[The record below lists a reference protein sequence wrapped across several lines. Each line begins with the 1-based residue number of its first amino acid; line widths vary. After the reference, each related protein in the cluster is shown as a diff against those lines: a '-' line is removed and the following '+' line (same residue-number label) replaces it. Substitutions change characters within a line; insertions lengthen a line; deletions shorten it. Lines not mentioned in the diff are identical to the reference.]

1 MIYVYAMLFV
11 LVVILLFFL
20 FINKKNAWLYSLSI
34 GSFIV
39 IFVVCLNSLLLFPF
53 DIINVRALNEK
64 DALAENTYITV
75 QNIKDKNDNILRYK
89 VIDGKWLDTNGGQR
103 WGGVSVTGLTDSI
116 TIKLQKGNNRK
127 INFHATRWG
136 GKVSISFNGS
146 SEKIVSSYKDSDNDV
161 MSVLLPN
168 TGSVFEFG
176 MVNILIVMVEGLV
189 FSTISLFVYKVRE
202 QVISF
207 IKEHQYE
214 CIVVGIAF
222 VGFVIM
228 LSFGNYKST
237 WMDDSATMGI
247 AAKYRSFSEIIETIL
262 KEESTTPP
270 LYTIAWH
277 YFSKLIPVGAG
288 ALTLWAR
295 MLSIIANTIG
305 FYIGAMVVRK
315 GWNKYVG
322 IIFEAFLITSNTLI
336 VNSGFAVRSYGF
348 IVLMALFLLYAI
360 IKRFEDGLESKK
372 KTTALYTVAILAIC
386 YTHYFGILTCFGF
399 FLYECYLFI
408 KRRYTYKFIFSY
420 IVAGAVYLP
429 WLVVNYLITREQWG
443 SAFWIGPPEYRS
455 IMVILAWLSSSQE
468 LVMLCVMLGF
478 FITLYKVKEENFEIN
493 LNIALII
500 TIVSEIAIV
509 FAYSKYINP
518 KSSVWANRYF
528 LNLLPYLLIIASFG
542 FVEVISFFINGRIK
556 KVEFV
561 YALLTFLL
569 FVNSNV
575 IFRLKDDM
583 EKIFCQPYREAA
595 EYLLNQADAN
605 SSDTLVLISA
615 VYSTGWDYYL
625 THNGKFEPLKYK
637 KDYQGDFGDIDIK
650 NYKKIYLLDIH
661 ILLDDNSRK
670 MIEDNFHKVNQDEK
684 STVQTYIRN
693 E

>member
-11 LVVILLFFL
+11 LVVSLLLFL
-20 FINKKNAWLYSLSI
+20 FINKENAWLYSLSI
-34 GSFIV
+34 GSLIV

-53 DIINVRALNEK
+53 DVINVRALNEK
-64 DALAENTYITV
+64 DALAEDTYITI

-89 VIDGKWLDTNGGQR
+89 VVDGKWLDTNGGQR
-103 WGGVSVTGLTDSI
+103 WGGVSVTGLTDSV
-116 TIKLQKGNNRK
+116 TIKLRKGNDRK
-127 INFHATRWG
+127 IYFNASREG
-136 GKVSISFNGS
+136 GKAAISLNGA

-161 MSVLLPN
+161 MSVELLN
-168 TGSVFEFG
+168 TGSASCFG
-176 MVNILIVMVEGLV
+176 MINILIVMVEGLT
-189 FSTISLFVYKVRE
+189 FSTVLYFLYKVRK

-207 IKEHQYE
+207 IKKHQYE
-214 CIVVGIAF
+214 CIAVGIAF
-222 VGFVIM
+222 VGLVIM

-247 AAKYRSFSEIIETIL
+247 AAKNRSLVNVIETIL

-288 ALTLWAR
+288 ALSLWAR

-305 FYIGAMVVRK
+305 FYVGAIVVRK

-322 IIFEAFLITSNTLI
+322 IMFEMLLITSNALI

-348 IVLMALFLLYAI
+348 MILMSLFLLYVVI
-360 IKRFEDGLESKK
+360 RRFEDGIESRN

-408 KRRYTYKFIFSY
+408 KKRYTYKFIFSY

-429 WLVVNYLITREQWG
+429 WLVVNYVITREQWG
-443 SAFWIGPPEYRS
+443 SAFWIGPPKYSS
-455 IMVILAWLSSSQE
+455 IIAILAWLSSSQE
-468 LVMLCVMLGF
+468 LVMLCVMFGF
-478 FITLYKVKEENFEIN
+478 FITLYKVKEERMDIS
-493 LNIALII
+493 LNAALIT
-500 TIVSEIAIV
+500 TIAVEIAIV
-509 FAYSKYINP
+509 FCYSKYINP
-518 KSSVWANRYF
+518 KSSVWAHRYF
-528 LNLLPYLLIIASFG
+528 LNLLPYMLIIASFG
-542 FVEVISFFINGRIK
+542 LVNVVSFFIDGKIK
-556 KVEFV
+556 KVSFV
-561 YALLTFLL
+561 YAVLAFLI

-575 IFRLKDDM
+575 VSRVKGDM
-583 EKIFCQPYREAA
+583 EGMFYQPYREAA
-595 EYLLNQADAN
+595 EYLLNQRDAN
-605 SSDTLVLISA
+605 SPDTLVLISA

-637 KDYQGDFGDIDIK
+637 RSFQGDFSNMDIK
-650 NYKKIYLLDIH
+650 KYKKIYLLDIH

-670 MIEDNFHKVNQDEK
+670 MIEDNFHKVSQDEK
-684 STVQTYIRN
+684 STVQTYVRN
-693 E
+693 

>member
-11 LVVILLFFL
+11 LAVILLFFL
-20 FINKKNAWLYSLSI
+20 FINKKNAWLYSLST

-75 QNIKDKNDNILRYK
+75 QNIKDKNDNVLRYK

-116 TIKLQKGNNRK
+116 TIKLRKGNNRK
-127 INFHATRWG
+127 IYFNASREG
-136 GKVSISFNGS
+136 GKAAISLNGV

-161 MSVLLPN
+161 MSVELLN
-168 TGSVFEFG
+168 TGSASCFG
-176 MVNILIVMVEGLV
+176 MINILIVMVEGLA
-189 FSTISLFVYKVRE
+189 FSTVLYFLYKVRK

-207 IKEHQYE
+207 IKKYQYE
-214 CIVVGIAF
+214 CIAVGIAF

-247 AAKYRSFSEIIETIL
+247 AAKNRSLVNVIETIL

-288 ALTLWAR
+288 ALSLWAR

-305 FYIGAMVVRK
+305 FYVGAIVVRK

-322 IIFEAFLITSNTLI
+322 IIFEMLLITSNALV

-348 IVLMALFLLYAI
+348 MVLMALSLLYTV
-360 IKRFEDGLESKK
+360 IKRFEDGKESRN

-408 KRRYTYKFIFSY
+408 KKRYTYKFIFSY
-420 IVAGAVYLP
+420 IIAGAVYLP
-429 WLVVNYLITREQWG
+429 WLVVNYMITREQWG
-443 SAFWIGPPEYRS
+443 SAFWIGPPKYSS
-455 IMVILAWLSSSQE
+455 IIAILAWLSSSQE
-468 LVMLCVMLGF
+468 LVMLCVMFGF
-478 FITLYKVKEENFEIN
+478 FITLYKVKEERMDIS
-493 LNIALII
+493 LNAALII
-500 TIVSEIAIV
+500 TIAAEIAIV
-509 FAYSKYINP
+509 FCYSKYINP
-518 KSSVWANRYF
+518 KSSVWAHRYF
-528 LNLLPYLLIIASFG
+528 LNLLPYMLIIASFG
-542 FVEVISFFINGRIK
+542 LVNVVSFFIDGKIK
-556 KVEFV
+556 KVSFV
-561 YALLTFLL
+561 YAVLVFLI
-569 FVNSNV
+569 FVNSNIV
-575 IFRLKDDM
+575 SRVKGDM
-583 EKIFCQPYREAA
+583 EGMFYQPYREAA
-595 EYLLNQADAN
+595 EYLLNQPDAN
-605 SSDTLVLISA
+605 SPDTLVLISA

-637 KDYQGDFGDIDIK
+637 RNFQGDFSNMDIK
-650 NYKKIYLLDIH
+650 KYKKIYLLDIH

-670 MIEDNFHKVNQDEK
+670 MIEDNFHKVSQDEK
-684 STVQTYIRN
+684 STVQTYVRN
-693 E
+693 

>member
-11 LVVILLFFL
+11 LAVILLFFL
-20 FINKKNAWLYSLSI
+20 FINKKNAWLYSLST

-64 DALAENTYITV
+64 DALAEDTYITI
-75 QNIKDKNDNILRYK
+75 QNIKDKNDNVLRYK

-116 TIKLQKGNNRK
+116 TIKLRKGNNRK
-127 INFHATRWG
+127 IYFNASREG
-136 GKVSISFNGS
+136 GKAAISLNGV

-161 MSVLLPN
+161 MSVELLN
-168 TGSVFEFG
+168 TGSASCFG
-176 MVNILIVMVEGLV
+176 MINILIVMVEGLA
-189 FSTISLFVYKVRE
+189 FSTVLYFLYKVRK

-207 IKEHQYE
+207 IKKYQYE
-214 CIVVGIAF
+214 CIAVGIAF

-247 AAKYRSFSEIIETIL
+247 AAKNRSLVNVIETIL

-288 ALTLWAR
+288 ALSLWAR

-305 FYIGAMVVRK
+305 FYVGAIVVRK

-322 IIFEAFLITSNTLI
+322 IIFEMLLITSNALV

-348 IVLMALFLLYAI
+348 MVLMALSLLYTV
-360 IKRFEDGLESKK
+360 IKRFEDGKESRN

-408 KRRYTYKFIFSY
+408 KKRYTYKFIFSY
-420 IVAGAVYLP
+420 IIAGAVYLP
-429 WLVVNYLITREQWG
+429 WLVVNYMITREQWG
-443 SAFWIGPPEYRS
+443 SAFWIGPPKYSS
-455 IMVILAWLSSSQE
+455 IIAILAWLSSSQE
-468 LVMLCVMLGF
+468 LVMLCVMFGF
-478 FITLYKVKEENFEIN
+478 FITLYKVKEERMDIS
-493 LNIALII
+493 LNAALII
-500 TIVSEIAIV
+500 TIAAEIAIV
-509 FAYSKYINP
+509 FCYSKYINP
-518 KSSVWANRYF
+518 KSSVWAHRYF
-528 LNLLPYLLIIASFG
+528 LNLLPYMLIIASFG
-542 FVEVISFFINGRIK
+542 LVNVVSFFIDGKIK
-556 KVEFV
+556 KVSFV
-561 YALLTFLL
+561 YAVLVFLI
-569 FVNSNV
+569 FVNSNIV
-575 IFRLKDDM
+575 SRVKGDM
-583 EKIFCQPYREAA
+583 EGMFYQPYREAA
-595 EYLLNQADAN
+595 EYLLNQPDAN
-605 SSDTLVLISA
+605 SPDTLVLISA

-637 KDYQGDFGDIDIK
+637 RNFQGDFSNMDIK
-650 NYKKIYLLDIH
+650 KYKKIYLLDIH

-670 MIEDNFHKVNQDEK
+670 MIEDNFHKVSQDEK
-684 STVQTYIRN
+684 STVQTYVRN
-693 E
+693 

>member
-1 MIYVYAMLFV
+1 MFFIYS
-11 LVVILLFFL
+11 LLFMVLALNIF
-20 FINKKNAWLYSLSI
+20 FIFRIKKNQWIHAPLI
-34 GSFIV
+34 GLIV
-39 IFVVCLNSLLLFPF
+39 VVALVTLNFFLIFPS
-53 DIINVRALNEK
+53 DIVKIRALNEK
-64 DALAENTYITV
+64 DMSAEATYVTMQSIV
-75 QNIKDKNDNILRYK
+75 NKNDKFLVYK
-89 VIDGKWLDTNGGQR
+89 VIEGKWLDTKGEQR

-116 TIKLQKGNNRK
+116 TIRLQKGNNRK

-136 GKVSISFNGS
+136 GKLSISFNGLT
-146 SEKIVSSYKDSDNDV
+146 EKILSSYVDSDNDTL
-161 MSVLLPN
+161 SIPLPD
-168 TGSVFEFG
+168 TGGFIEFG
-176 MVNILIVMVEGLV
+176 IVNICIILGEGLILEAV
-189 FSTISLFVYKVRE
+189 TFFFYKNRKKI
-202 QVISF
+202 ISF
-207 IKEHQYE
+207 ISNRQYE
-214 CIVVGIAF
+214 CIVFGIAF

-305 FYIGAMVVRK
+305 FYIGAIVVRK

-322 IIFEAFLITSNTLI
+322 IIFEVFLITSNTLI

-386 YTHYFGILTCFGF
+386 YTHYFGILACLGF

-408 KRRYTYKFIFSY
+408 KKRYTYKFIFSY
-420 IVAGAVYLP
+420 IVAGVVYLP
-429 WLVVNYLITREQWG
+429 WLIVNYLITREQWR
-443 SAFWIGPPEYRS
+443 SAFWISPPNYSS
-455 IMVILAWLSSSQE
+455 IIETLKWLLSSQE
-468 LVMLCVMLGF
+468 LVILFMIIGF
-478 FITLYKVKEENFEIN
+478 FVTLYKIKEEKIEIS
-493 LNIALII
+493 LNIALIV
-500 TIVSEIAIV
+500 TVASEIFIAFI
-509 FAYSKYINP
+509 YSMYINP
-518 KSSVWANRYF
+518 RYSVWTNRYF
-528 LNLLPYLLIIASFG
+528 LNLLPYLLIIAGFG
-542 FVEVISFFINGRIK
+542 LVEVISFFIEGRIK
-556 KVEFV
+556 KVKFV
-561 YALLTFLL
+561 YVVLAFLL

-575 IFRLKDDM
+575 VSHVKGDM
-583 EKIFCQPYREAA
+583 ERTFYQPYREAA
-595 EYLLNQADAN
+595 EYLINQSDAN
-605 SSDTLVLISA
+605 DSNTLVLISS

-625 THNGKFEPLKYK
+625 THNGKFKPLIYYRNF
-637 KDYQGDFGDIDIK
+637 DGIDNLEK
-650 NYKKIYLLDIH
+650 YKKIYLLDIH
-661 ILLDDNSRK
+661 TKLDDNDRK
-670 MIEDNFHKVNQDEK
+670 ILEDNFHQVNQDEK